1 MALVFLV
8 ILLIDAGTKW
18 ATQKWIPVMNGDHYW
33 YPYGG
38 IGVFRDFLGIQF
50 SIVHVTNKGAAW
62 SAFSDY
68 QSILVGLRVALIAG
82 MVVYIAFFNKNKAI
96 ILPFTL
102 ILAGAVGNII
112 DYYVYG
118 HVVDM
123 LYFNFWGYSYP
134 VFNIADSAVT
144 IGVFWILF
152 LTWGKK

>member
-8 ILLIDAGTKW
+8 ILLLDAGTKW
-18 ATQKWIPVMNGDHYW
+18 ATQKWIPIMNGDHHW

-38 IGVFRDFLGIQF
+38 IGVFRDFMGIQF

-68 QSILVGLRVALIAG
+68 QAVLVGLRVVLIAA
-82 MVVYIAFFNKNKAI
+82 MVVFIAFFNKNKAI